1 MKNIFFV
8 ATLLTISGIFSF
20 AWAQQNSD
28 LEKPAALDAL
38 NTQIQEL
45 NTPENLAL
53 RCRPDNA
60 LDKILYSGDFR
71 WGYSIDELVARF
83 QEIYSSEKR
92 LQKRM
97 HWDEERQSLYL
108 PLSSSWGGTA
118 ATPIKFV
125 ESVRRHV
132 EEALRLKY
140 VDGIFFPDMG
150 HSHFYVPND
159 RWQAI
164 TDKPVSEFNKVYEG
178 FFNEPALKILYHTA
192 EQLKSLD
199 SDGQPLND
207 RKTFWRFSSRNLMGD
222 NLQQGHLQILQT
234 EPGTL
239 EYKANTI
246 REVPGYK
253 QWGGGFNISAS
264 VKGCYAYRHLE
275 EIRYFDLSLSDLE
288 PE

>member
-1 MKNIFFV
+1 MKKTVSCSAF
-8 ATLLTISGIFSF
+8 ATISILTLSGCFTPAF
-20 AWAQQNSD
+20 AQKLQA
-28 LEKPAALDAL
+28 
-38 NTQIQEL
+38 QEL
-45 NTPENLAL
+45 NTPEQLAL
-53 RCRPDNA
+53 RCQPDNA
-60 LDKILYSGDFR
+60 LDKKLHSGDFR
-71 WGYSIDELVARF
+71 WGYSIEELIHRF
-83 QEIYSSEKR
+83 QDIYFSEKR

-97 HWDEERQSLYL
+97 YWDKEKQSFYL
-108 PLSSSWGGTA
+108 PLTSSWGGPA
-118 ATPIKFV
+118 VTPVKFV

-150 HSHFYVPND
+150 HSHFYVPID
-159 RWQAI
+159 RWKTI

-178 FFNEPALKILYHTA
+178 FFNEPSLKILYHTA

-199 SDGQPLND
+199 PDGRPLTD
-207 RKTFWRFSSRNLMGD
+207 RKTFWRFSSRNLFGD

-234 EPGTL
+234 DPGTL

-253 QWGGGFNISAS
+253 EWGGGFNISAS
-264 VKGCYAYRHLE
+264 VKGCYAYVHQDEVRF
-275 EIRYFDLSLSDLE
+275 FDLSLSDLE